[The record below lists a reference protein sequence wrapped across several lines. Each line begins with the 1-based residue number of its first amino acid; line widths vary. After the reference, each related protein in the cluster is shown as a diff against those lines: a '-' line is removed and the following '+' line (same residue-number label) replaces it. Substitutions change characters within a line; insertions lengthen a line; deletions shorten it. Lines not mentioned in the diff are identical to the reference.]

1 MTQERPILLAVSPV
15 PPWPA
20 TDGMALRVSRLITEL
35 ERSWSIVLICPSGGE
50 SGSANG
56 VGLAAEINIP
66 KNSKWMYL
74 PTQYDVRP
82 VVELVTEAIR
92 KYKPQAALL
101 WGGMDY
107 LQQIIPEMPPA
118 VNDRVDCMTLSAWR
132 QLLLARGRTIPRRLN
147 HLADVAWYEL
157 RLRRGCD
164 ATVVVGE
171 SDARVL
177 RTMLAVRNVHV
188 VPNGV
193 EMPVPTTEGRSP
205 NPTIMFTG
213 VMNYQPNIDAVLY
226 FARDVWSRVRRHV
239 PDAVFQ
245 VVGRSPTPEIVGL
258 KAERGVEVHADVKS
272 VQDFLSRA
280 WLAVAPMLTGSGIK
294 NKVLEAWST
303 GTPAVM
309 TRMAA
314 NGLRQAPS
322 ELLLTADGDELAD
335 LISDLLTD
343 RPRRAKLGDLARQT
357 ARTRFSWRGQANVLN
372 GLLET
377 AAAREPGRGSSIR
390 PRAQTRIAS
399 DDRVQ
404 HSRL

>member
-1 MTQERPILLAVSPV
+1 MTHNRPTLLAVSPV

-20 TDGMALRVSRLITEL
+20 SDGMALRVSRLITEL
-35 ERSWSIVLICPSGGE
+35 VRSWSIVLICPSGGE

-56 VGLAAEINIP
+56 VELSAEINIP

-74 PTQYDVRP
+74 PTQYDVAP
-82 VVELVTEAIR
+82 VVRLVADAIR
-92 KYKPQAALL
+92 AYQPQVALL

-107 LQQIIPEMPPA
+107 LKQELPEMPPA

-132 QLLLARGRTIPRRLN
+132 QLLLARGRTIARRLN
-147 HLADVAWYEL
+147 QLADVAWYEL
-157 RLRRGCD
+157 RVRRGCD

-177 RTMLAVRNVHV
+177 RTLLGVRNVHV

-193 EMPVPTTEGRSP
+193 EMPIAQPVARSAQPTV
-205 NPTIMFTG
+205 MFTG

-226 FARDVWSRVRRHV
+226 FVRDVWPTVRKDV

-245 VVGRSPTPEIVGL
+245 IVGRSPTPEIL
-258 KAERGVEVHADVKS
+258 ALRSERGVEVHADVRS
-272 VQDFLSRA
+272 VQEFLARA
-280 WLAVAPMLTGSGIK
+280 WLAVAPMRTGSGIK

-309 TRMAA
+309 TPIAS

-322 ELLLTADGDELAD
+322 ELLLTADGDALAD
-335 LISDLLTD
+335 SISDLLTD
-343 RPRRAKLGDLARQT
+343 RPRRTRLGELARQT
-357 ARTRFSWRGQANVLN
+357 ARNLFSWRGQANALN
-372 GLLET
+372 GLLKT
-377 AAAREPGRGSSIR
+377 AAG
-390 PRAQTRIAS
+390 
-399 DDRVQ
+399 
-404 HSRL
+404 